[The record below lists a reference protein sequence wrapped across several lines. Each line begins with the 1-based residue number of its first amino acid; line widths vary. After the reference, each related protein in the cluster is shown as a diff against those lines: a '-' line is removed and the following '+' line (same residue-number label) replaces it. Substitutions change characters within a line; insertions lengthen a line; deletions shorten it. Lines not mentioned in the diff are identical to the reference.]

1 MSADMWVMM
10 MRRAVSRSRW
20 GVEVGVTQ
28 VVGDVAPGAYLVNI
42 GRGSVVSEEAVA
54 GALDAGRL
62 GGYAA
67 DVFAMEDWALPG
79 HPASIPDRL
88 LRHPRTL
95 FTPHLGSA
103 VDDVRRQM
111 SLQAAHQIRR
121 VLEGRRPDH
130 AVNRPRR

>member
-103 VDDVRRQM
+103 VAKVRLEIEHAAAT
-111 SLQAAHQIRR
+111 SILQALHG
-121 VLEGRRPDH
+121 ERPDG
-130 AVNRPRR
+130 AINEPR